1 MRILVA
7 TDGSAES
14 GAAVRFGVVLAQP
27 LSGTLTLLHVL
38 LPSEERREGEEVLRP
53 AQATAAEYGVQAST
67 RLEVGDPVEAILG
80 VRREIEADMLVVGT
94 RGRKGLPRVVL
105 GSVAES
111 LYKSAAFPV
120 AVVRRFEQ
128 AAGGI
133 GPVLAPVDFSEGA
146 THAAR
151 AAAHLARKLGVKL
164 SLIHVLPE
172 VVFPKGEEDQ
182 EVIRRETLA
191 LRRDAE
197 AQLQALTK
205 KLGLGPEQVEFLLV
219 TGVDSAQINHVATEM
234 HASCIVMGTRG
245 LTGLPRVLL
254 GSVTDQVVQQAPC
267 PVVVVPPGI
276 TASRGWWHTSAGA
289 GGGR

>member
-14 GAAVRFGVVLAQP
+14 GAAVRFGAVLAQRVA
-27 LSGTLTLLHVL
+27 GTLTLLHVL
-38 LPSEERREGEEVLRP
+38 LPSEQRRKGEEVLRP
-53 AQATAAEYGVQAST
+53 AQTTAAEYGVQAST

-80 VRREIEADMLVVGT
+80 IRREIEADMLVVGT
-94 RGRKGLPRVVL
+94 HGRKGLPRVVL

-120 AVVRRFEQ
+120 AVVRKFERGT
-128 AAGGI
+128 GGI

-146 THAAR
+146 MHAAR

-172 VVFPKGEEDQ
+172 VVPPRGEKDQ
-182 EVIRRETLA
+182 EAIRREALA

-197 AQLQALTK
+197 AQLQALIK
-205 KLGLGPEQVEFLLV
+205 ELGLGPEQVEFSLV
-219 TGVDSAQINHVATEM
+219 TGVDSAQINHVAAEM
-234 HASCIVMGTRG
+234 HAGCIVMGTRG

-267 PVVVVPPGI
+267 PVVIVPPWPPAGG
-276 TASRGWWHTSAGA
+276 GWWHTSAGA
-289 GGGR
+289 GSGR